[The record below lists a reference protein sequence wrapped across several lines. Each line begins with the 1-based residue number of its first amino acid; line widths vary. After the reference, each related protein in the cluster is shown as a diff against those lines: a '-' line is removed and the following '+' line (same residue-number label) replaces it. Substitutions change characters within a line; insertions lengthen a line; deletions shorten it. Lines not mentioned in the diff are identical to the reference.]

1 MNRFAA
7 FALLTACS
15 SGGSASDG
23 GTNPDTGSNDGAS
36 ANDASTKDAAS
47 SDGSAS
53 DAPNEAATK
62 TCTNPVFTTS
72 DLTGGQT
79 FGAYYLYNDMWNTQ
93 ATLGPQTL
101 YVCNYDNWYAV
112 SNQKDQQGAV
122 LTYPNVHEDFANV
135 ALNTFKTITSSFAE
149 SSPHVGIYEDAYD
162 IWFNGFG
169 NGHTELMIWVDNQK
183 QVPSGA
189 KQDTQSFSGHTYD
202 VYRTGDGSYIA
213 LVATANFTSGTI
225 DLLQVFQYL
234 VGKTWITASAPLS
247 QIDFGVEVVDTA
259 GAPATYTF
267 TDFSITAN

>member
-1 MNRFAA
+1 MCVKLEPMKKLVAIFLA
-7 FALLTACS
+7 ACS
-15 SGGSASDG
+15 GGGNVTDG
-23 GTNPDTGSNDGAS
+23 GTNPDTGTASDAGATDS
-36 ANDASTKDAAS
+36 S
-47 SDGSAS
+47 SDTSAS
-53 DAPNEAATK
+53 DAPSEAATK

-72 DLTGGQT
+72 DPTGGQT

-93 ATLGPQTL
+93 QTLGPQTL

-122 LTYPNVHEDFANV
+122 LTYPNVHEDFADV
-135 ALNTFKTITSSFAE
+135 ALNTFKTITSTFAE

-169 NGHTELMIWVDNQK
+169 NGHTELMIWVDNEK
-183 QVPSGA
+183 QVPSGS
-189 KQDTQSFSGHTYD
+189 KQATQAFSGHTYD
-202 VYRTGDGSYIA
+202 AYRTSDGSYIA

-225 DLLQVFQYL
+225 DLLQVFQ
-234 VGKTWITASAPLS
+234 WIVSKGWLGANAPLS
-247 QIDFGVEVVDTA
+247 QIDFGVEIVDTA

>member
-1 MNRFAA
+1 MKQLVALV
-7 FALLTACS
+7 LLTACS
-15 SGGSASDG
+15 SGGTANDG
-23 GTNPDTGSNDGAS
+23 GTNSDTGTTNDSGAADSPSSNDS
-36 ANDASTKDAAS
+36 STT
-47 SDGSAS
+47 
-53 DAPNEAATK
+53 DAPTEASTK

-72 DLTGGQT
+72 DPTGGQT

-93 ATLGPQTL
+93 ATLGPQTM

-122 LTYPNVHEDFANV
+122 LTYPNVHEDFSDV
-135 ALNTFKTITSSFAE
+135 PLNTFKTITSSFAE

-183 QVPSGA
+183 QVPSGT
-189 KQDTQSFSGHTYD
+189 KQGTQAFSGHTYD
-202 VYRTGDGSYIA
+202 AYRTSDGSYIA
-213 LVATANFTSGTI
+213 LVAQTNFTSGTI
-225 DLLQVFQYL
+225 DLLQVFQ
-234 VGKTWITASAPLS
+234 WIVSKGWLGANAPLS